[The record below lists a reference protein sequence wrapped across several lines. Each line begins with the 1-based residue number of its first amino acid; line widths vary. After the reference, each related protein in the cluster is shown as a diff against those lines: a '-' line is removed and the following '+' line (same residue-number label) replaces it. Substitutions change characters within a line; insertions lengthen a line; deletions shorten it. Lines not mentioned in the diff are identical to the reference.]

1 MTLTMTSLLHRPL
14 GASGIEVSPIGLGCW
29 AIGGHFL
36 LDGRPDSY
44 GAVDDTESI
53 RAIRGAITAGVSLI
67 DTADAYGTGHS
78 EEVVGRAVA
87 GRRDQ
92 VVLAT
97 KFGYVIDPEARTI
110 TGTDASGGYVRR
122 ALAAS
127 LRRLRTDYIDLYQL
141 HLGDATTG
149 QAEDA
154 FATLEDLRQ
163 EGLIRAYGWSTWEAD
178 AVRHAAR
185 RWRLASVQHELNVLV
200 DQPDLRA
207 VAAEAG
213 IATIANMPL
222 AMGLLSGRYGAAT
235 RMPADEVRGSG
246 HSWVRYFSDGR
257 PDPDFLAA
265 LAAVREILTGGGRS
279 LVQGAL
285 AWVLAQGPMT
295 VAIPGFKS
303 PRQALENAGTLQR
316 PPLTAA
322 ELAEIDV
329 LLGRAASG

>member
-1 MTLTMTSLLHRPL
+1 MTMTSLLNRPL
-14 GASGIEVSPIGLGCW
+14 GASGIEVSAIGLGCW

-53 RAIRGAITAGVSLI
+53 RAIRGAIAAGVTLI

-97 KFGYVIDPEARTI
+97 KFGYVIDPKAREI
-110 TGTDASGGYVRR
+110 TGTDASGSYARR
-122 ALAAS
+122 ALTAS

-141 HLGDATTG
+141 HLGDATIP
-149 QAEDA
+149 QAEEV
-154 FATLEDLRQ
+154 FATLEELRQ
-163 EGLIRAYGWSTWEAD
+163 EGLIRAYGWSTWAAD
-178 AVRHAAR
+178 ALRQVVAHRG
-185 RWRLASVQHELNVLV
+185 LASVQHELNVLV
-200 DQPDLRA
+200 DQPELRT

-222 AMGLLSGRYGAAT
+222 AMGLLSGRYGADA
-235 RMPADEVRGSG
+235 RMPTDEVRGSG
-246 HSWVRYFSDGR
+246 HDWVRYFTDGR
-257 PDPDFLAA
+257 PRPDFLAA

-303 PRQALENAGTLQR
+303 PQQALENAGTLDR

>member
-1 MTLTMTSLLHRPL
+1 MTMTSLHKRPL
-14 GASGIEVSPIGLGCW
+14 GASGLEVSAIGLGCW

-53 RAIRGAITAGVSLI
+53 RAIRDAIAAGVTLI
-67 DTADAYGTGHS
+67 DTSDAYGTGHS

-97 KFGYVIDPEARTI
+97 KFGYVIDPQARAI
-110 TGTDASGGYVRR
+110 TGTDASGGYARR
-122 ALAAS
+122 ALTAS
-127 LRRLRTDYIDLYQL
+127 LQRLGTDHIDLYQL
-141 HLGDATTG
+141 HLGDATIA
-149 QAEDA
+149 QAEDV
-154 FATLEDLRQ
+154 FATLEELSR
-163 EGLIRAYGWSTWEAD
+163 EGLIRAYGWSTWEAG
-178 AVRHAAR
+178 ALRQVAAR
-185 RWRLASVQHELNVLV
+185 RGLASVQHELNVLV
-200 DQPDLRA
+200 DQPELRA

-222 AMGLLSGRYGAAT
+222 AMGLLSGRYGADT
-235 RMPADEVRGSG
+235 RMPTDEVRGSG
-246 HSWVRYFSDGR
+246 HDWVRYFTDGR
-257 PDPDFLAA
+257 PRPDFLAA

-303 PRQALENAGTLQR
+303 PRQALENAGTLDR
-316 PPLTAA
+316 PLLTAA

-329 LLGRAASG
+329 LLGRGASG